1 MSEKLKELRELF
13 GMSQET
19 FSKIL
24 KIKRAT
30 YAQYESNYRRV
41 PPQLADFIDKLY
53 DDEMMERMK
62 KMKHDFLVSKL
73 LTGDEK
79 NE

>member
-1 MSEKLKELRELF
+1 MSEKLKELRELL

-41 PPQLADFIDKLY
+41 PQQLADFINKLY

-62 KMKHDFLVSKL
+62 TMKHDFLVRKL

-79 NE
+79 K

>member
-41 PPQLADFIDKLY
+41 PSQLADFIDKLY

>member
-1 MSEKLKELRELF
+1 MSEKLKELRELL

-41 PPQLADFIDKLY
+41 PSQLADFINKLY

-62 KMKHDFLVSKL
+62 KMKHDFLVRKL
-73 LTGDEK
+73 LKGDEK